1 MTGTINAEKLRPRKR
16 LARIAYGMLLVL
28 WVLIFCVLGYSLG
41 NEEVVVRLVG
51 VTWNEIVGSLVLL
64 AVATGV
70 LALAAGRNR

>member
-64 AVATGV
+64 AVVTGV